1 MYVAD
6 PYKLDAARV
15 TAEAPE
21 DYVDFGDKGQRIINN
36 YAIAVKQGAI
46 SLNDVPEV
54 YRTATYQKMLTNSTD
69 KAADRILQTGLNT
82 ALFLADPVGYS
93 LGYAGQKAAAY
104 ANDRLSGRNEYGIG
118 DVFNYTPVK
127 GTEYASKHPV
137 SSLLTDMATGAVIGG
152 VARNAG
158 TIGTILR
165 NPRQIAQNAAATTGL
180 EREVLA
186 YPVAG
191 KSNFGSVFQSG
202 TNGAGKTGTVI
213 SGGMKSGGYRSNVSS
228 KGVFNHAA
236 SGNATIN
243 WVKPDATLPIQPIPL
258 KPAIGPIH

>member
-1 MYVAD
+1 M
-6 PYKLDAARV
+6 
-15 TAEAPE
+15 
-21 DYVDFGDKGQRIINN
+21 I
-36 YAIAVKQGAI
+36 
-46 SLNDVPEV
+46 
-54 YRTATYQKMLTNSTD
+54 TNSTD

-118 DVFNYTPVK
+118 DVFNYTPVR

-137 SSLLTDMATGAVIGG
+137 SSLLTDMATGAIVGG

-158 TIGTILR
+158 TIAR
-165 NPRQIAQNAAATTGL
+165 NARQAAQNAAATAGM
-180 EREVLA
+180 EREILA

-191 KSNFGSVFQSG
+191 RSNFGSVFQSG

-213 SGGMKSGGYRSNVSS
+213 SGGLKSGGYRFNVSS
-228 KGVFNHAA
+228 KGLFNHAA

-243 WVKPDATLPIQPIPL
+243 
-258 KPAIGPIH
+258 